1 MMAARVGE
9 QSAVELKFVYRKPLA
24 AIRSRVGVGITP
36 PNVLVTPKPVSSV
49 IIKRMFGAP
58 FGGTTRAGHQ
68 GVDCAALRSILPS
81 NFCGG
86 GGSWLPG
93 IVVVALGEPGAP
105 VPTAPSWAKVFA
117 SWQALTKALFDDY
130 VC

>member
-49 IIKRMFGAP
+49 LIKKMFGP
-58 FGGTTRAGHQ
+58 SWGGTTGGGQQ
-68 GVDCAALRSILPS
+68 GVGCAGLRSILPS
-81 NFCGG
+81 NLWGG
-86 GGSWLPG
+86 GGQLVSRDCRCRAGRARRSGSFLSVG
-93 IVVVALGEPGAP
+93 CGGRSGGKKGKRHGE
-105 VPTAPSWAKVFA
+105 
-117 SWQALTKALFDDY
+117 
-130 VC
+130 